1 MCITRPLLFV
11 LAKNARSFMKVYIRK
26 KGFKMELTLLDYAG
40 KKKTFDIG
48 NLEDIV
54 RIRIRIISGDEIAF
68 VVYKND
74 EIKRFASNW
83 AIYDFYDGE
92 YDVYS
97 VTSGRNL
104 LDNPVWINR
113 ETSYSWFDRDE
124 E

>member
-1 MCITRPLLFV
+1 
-11 LAKNARSFMKVYIRK
+11 
-26 KGFKMELTLLDYAG
+26 MELTLLDYAG

-74 EIKRFASNW
+74 EVKRFASNC

-104 LDNPVWINR
+104 LDNPVWMNR

>member
-1 MCITRPLLFV
+1 
-11 LAKNARSFMKVYIRK
+11 
-26 KGFKMELTLLDYAG
+26 MELTLLDYAG

-54 RIRIRIISGDEIAF
+54 RIRIRIITGDEIAF

-74 EIKRFASNW
+74 EIKRFTSNC

-92 YDVYS
+92 YDAYS
-97 VTSGRNL
+97 ITSGRNL
-104 LDNPVWINR
+104 LDNPVWTNR